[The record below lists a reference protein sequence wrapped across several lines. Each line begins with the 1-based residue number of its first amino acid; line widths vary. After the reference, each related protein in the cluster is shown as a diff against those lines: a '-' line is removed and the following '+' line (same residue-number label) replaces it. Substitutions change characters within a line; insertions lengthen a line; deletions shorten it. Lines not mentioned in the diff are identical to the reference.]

1 MKRLH
6 TFKVTS
12 LADRKEFIQLWR
24 SGLSART
31 ISKVKGTSVTTVSRW
46 LRRWRCEGN
55 VSTKHRCGK
64 QCEVF
69 AATYNSLGNK
79 GHIPAAEINSTFFTW
94 ILQMERYISL
104 TKEKYYL
111 NEKLFSHLSI
121 PQYIPTSTLGIS
133 PSLFRILNK
142 TKF

>member
-6 TFKVTS
+6 KFKVTS
-12 LADRKEFIQLWR
+12 LADRKEFVQLWR

-64 QCEVF
+64 QCEIF
-69 AATYNSLGNK
+69 AGTYTYLGNK
-79 GHIPAAEINSTFFTW
+79 RHNPPAEINSTFFSW

-104 TKEKYYL
+104 TKEKYFQ
-111 NEKLFSHLSI
+111 NEKHVSHLSI
-121 PQYIPTSTLGIS
+121 PQCIPTNTLAIS
-133 PSLFRILNK
+133 PSLFRILNR
-142 TKF
+142 TKI